1 MNPKSPDVI
10 AHEREP
16 TRATKI
22 PQLDFDPNEF
32 IDALEPFDISDED
45 AIEYLNTIWRI
56 ACAFVDIQFGIHPLQ
71 TTPRRKNCGQLTQ
84 SLCEAAIEASDWPL
98 DVLSSPSVHDKKF
111 ESEVRD
117 DC

>member
-16 TRATKI
+16 TRAAKI

-32 IDALEPFDISDED
+32 ISALEPFDITDQE

-56 ACAFVDIQFGIHPLQ
+56 ACTFVDIQFGLHPLQ
-71 TTPRRKNCGQLTQ
+71 TTPRHNFCGQLTQ
-84 SLCEAAIEASDWPL
+84 SLCEAAIEASDSPL
-98 DVLSSPSVHDKKF
+98 DVLSYPSVHSDIQ

-117 DC
+117 DA

>member
-16 TRATKI
+16 TRAAKI

-32 IDALEPFDISDED
+32 IDALEPFDITDEE
-45 AIEYLNTIWRI
+45 AIEYLRTIWRI
-56 ACAFVDIQFGIHPLQ
+56 ACTFVDIQFGIHPLQ

-84 SLCEAAIEASDWPL
+84 SLCEAVIEASDSSLNML
-98 DVLSSPSVHDKKF
+98 DYRSVHSDIR

-117 DC
+117 DA